1 MTLFTEGRLQ
11 AFERMMQDTGKYH
24 RREDSEDRPRKCLK
38 KKAEPAKKD
47 GEHHAGIQGWEEQ
60 QLHNDVQLPPAG
72 SGSQPERERT
82 SLHAAQFARH
92 MELFGTGVI
101 FDYAGWRRWSA

>member
-24 RREDSEDRPRKCLK
+24 RREHSEDRPRKYLK

-47 GEHHAGIQGWEEQ
+47 GEHHASIQG
-60 QLHNDVQLPPAG
+60 
-72 SGSQPERERT
+72 
-82 SLHAAQFARH
+82 
-92 MELFGTGVI
+92 
-101 FDYAGWRRWSA
+101 

>member
-24 RREDSEDRPRKCLK
+24 RREDSEDRPRKCPK

-47 GEHHAGIQGWEEQ
+47 ITN
-60 QLHNDVQLPPAG
+60 L
-72 SGSQPERERT
+72 
-82 SLHAAQFARH
+82 
-92 MELFGTGVI
+92 I
-101 FDYAGWRRWSA
+101 YAGVDPKTVQYLAGHENSKITMDIYAKVKYNSPDALSTIVNNAFNNMYAKAE